1 MPRLKVLG
9 GKELVKIFTNFGFEQ
24 IEQRGS
30 HVKMRRIVENEKQTF
45 TIPLHK
51 EIDKGL
57 LKQIF
62 VQASQYISEKELSPL
77 FYNN

>member
-1 MPRLKVLG
+1 MPRMKILG
-9 GKELVKIFTNFGFEQ
+9 GKDLIKIFSTFGFEE
-24 IEQRGS
+24 IDQRGS
-30 HVKMRRIVENEKQTF
+30 HVKMRRLIDEDKQTL

-62 VQASQYISEKELSPL
+62 IQASQYVSEEELRPL
-77 FYNN
+77 FYN